1 MSEVSI
7 CLCCTVRPRKR
18 SIQSHFPFA
27 SLRQMQVA
35 LRPGPRQDLGAAGSG
50 WLSGGATG
58 SGGGATGLG
67 GGATGPGRESSGL
80 GGGATGSGRGA
91 TGLGGGATGLGRES
105 SGLGG
110 GATGSGG
117 GAPGSGRGTRE
128 AWRANP
134 RLEFSKVILTMGAV
148 AKGRLT
154 SGRNCSSIDGGC
166 QGEEYENTELVEHL
180 DKIYGMDEGT

>member
-35 LRPGPRQDLGAAGSG
+35 LRPGPRQDLTSGAAGSG

-58 SGGGATGLG
+58 SGG
-67 GGATGPGRESSGL
+67 
-80 GGGATGSGRGA
+80 GA

>member
-35 LRPGPRQDLGAAGSG
+35 LRPGPRQDLTSGAAGSG

-58 SGGGATGLG
+58 SGGGAT
-67 GGATGPGRESSGL
+67 
-80 GGGATGSGRGA
+80 
-91 TGLGGGATGLGRES
+91 
-105 SGLGG
+105 GLGG

-154 SGRNCSSIDGGC
+154 SGRNCSSIDRGC
-166 QGEEYENTELVEHL
+166 QGEDYENTELVEHL